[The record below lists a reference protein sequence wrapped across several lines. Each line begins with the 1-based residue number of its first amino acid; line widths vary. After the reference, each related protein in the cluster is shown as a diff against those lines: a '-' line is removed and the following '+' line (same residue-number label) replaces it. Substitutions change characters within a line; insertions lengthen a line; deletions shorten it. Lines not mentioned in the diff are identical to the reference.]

1 VKRQNSEREQEER
14 LRLAI
19 KVGGLRYKAS
29 SMQLSN
35 RERRRYLKA
44 YQEARRALE
53 A

>member
-1 VKRQNSEREQEER
+1 MKRQKSERESER